1 MYLYFALSSYFD
13 TYILH
18 VVLTIMNA
26 MRIKLEIYLC
36 GAVFPPSF
44 VSIALESL
52 FLGR

>member
-36 GAVFPPSF
+36 GALFPQPSSQLHLNHF
-44 VSIALESL
+44 E
-52 FLGR
+52 F